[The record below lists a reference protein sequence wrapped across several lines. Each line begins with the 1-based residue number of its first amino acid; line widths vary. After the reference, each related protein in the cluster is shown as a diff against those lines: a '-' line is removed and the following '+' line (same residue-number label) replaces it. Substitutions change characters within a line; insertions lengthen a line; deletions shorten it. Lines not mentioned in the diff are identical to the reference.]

1 MEEAD
6 RVQHFIQRE
15 EQNMSQQ
22 QTLQQDDISVSV
34 VKSKGK
40 PLFYYLIKQW
50 PFHLMVL
57 PSLVFLII
65 FAYLPMGGLVM
76 AFQDYKPWLGLTG
89 SEWVGLDQFR
99 YLFERED
106 SLQVIWNTLIIAI
119 FKMVLNLVAPFM
131 FAILLNEIRKQLV
144 KRFVQTLV
152 YLPHFLSWVI
162 LGGILTDLLSTE
174 GGLVNRLLT
183 GVFGIQPI
191 FFLGNGDWFRFTVI
205 LSDVWKEFGFGTVV
219 FLAAL
224 ANINPSLYEA
234 AEVDGANR
242 WKQTLHITVPSM
254 IPIAIVVGT
263 LALGNVLNAG
273 FDQIFNLYNSLV
285 YAKGD
290 IIDTFVYRTAILN
303 GEMGFGTA
311 IGLFKSVISFVLVVI
326 SYRLAYKLANYRIF

>member
-1 MEEAD
+1 
-6 RVQHFIQRE
+6 
-15 EQNMSQQ
+15 
-22 QTLQQDDISVSV
+22 
-34 VKSKGK
+34 
-40 PLFYYLIKQW
+40 
-50 PFHLMVL
+50 MVL